1 MEIHRPPHMQDMV
14 LISRVFNFDLQIYLF
29 AIQVF
34 GKHVSNEY
42 ILLQSDDPKMPPNH
56 AQLLPLNAATET
68 STKALNALDI
78 DNVELV
84 TSFGAQTI

>member
-1 MEIHRPPHMQDMV
+1 MQDMV
-14 LISRVFNFDLQIYLF
+14 LISKVFNFDIQIYLF

-56 AQLLPLNAATET
+56 AQLLSLNAATET
-68 STKALNALDI
+68 STKALNTLDI

-84 TSFGAQTI
+84 TSFGAQTTWGLG

>member
-1 MEIHRPPHMQDMV
+1 METTAINPRRGTSIGTLPKFGPEWEIHLGLKIKSLPSTNWRNIKRKGS
-14 LISRVFNFDLQIYLF
+14 L
-29 AIQVF
+29 
-34 GKHVSNEY
+34 
-42 ILLQSDDPKMPPNH
+42 PKMPPNH

-84 TSFGAQTI
+84 TSFGA

>member
-1 MEIHRPPHMQDMV
+1 MQDMV

-84 TSFGAQTI
+84 TSFGAQTIWDLG

>member
-1 MEIHRPPHMQDMV
+1 M
-14 LISRVFNFDLQIYLF
+14 
-29 AIQVF
+29 
-34 GKHVSNEY
+34 SNEY

>member
-1 MEIHRPPHMQDMV
+1 MQGMV
-14 LISRVFNFDLQIYLF
+14 LISKVFNFDIQIYLF

-42 ILLQSDDPKMPPNH
+42 ILLQSDDPKMPLNH

-84 TSFGAQTI
+84 TSFGAQTTWDLG